1 MLSLKGGTMKLASYC
16 VSRLLTGLLFLL
28 LTVPMLFAE
37 PLPLQRAVQLAL
49 SHSTASG
56 AASADEQRAFASY
69 HEARNQYLPQIVIG
83 SGLGASWGFPLTLEG
98 SAPSIINVNAQS
110 ALINPAL
117 RDFVRAAKTEWKA
130 SGMQTKDQRNQV
142 IQDTVLSYAE
152 LSKWEALQSHLREEQ
167 GDAIKAEQVVNE
179 RVQEGID
186 SSLARNKARLNT
198 ARVRMRMAEAQGAV
212 DVLRNR
218 LSQMTGIPA
227 GSIETVPESIP
238 PLPEVKQEDNLVGQ
252 ALAVSPSVQAA
263 EHHAAA
269 QSFRAKGEHRAL
281 WPTVDFAAQYAVL
294 AKYNNYFDFYKTFER
309 NNATVGVAIRFPF
322 LSPAQHA
329 HADAAD
335 AEALRARKDA
345 EAAKNRVSEET
356 LKLQRAV
363 EQLSAA
369 HEVADLEYQVA
380 QSNLEAAQVR
390 MDAGTAT
397 LHDVED
403 ARSQAN
409 ERYNTLQDSSFEL
422 QKARITLLRATDE
435 LATWAG
441 VSK

>member
-1 MLSLKGGTMKLASYC
+1 MKLLSYG
-16 VSRLLTGLLFLL
+16 VSRLLTGLLFFLVA
-28 LTVPMLFAE
+28 VPVFVAE

-69 HEARNQYLPQIVIG
+69 HEARNQYLPQIVLG
-83 SGLGASWGFPLTLEG
+83 SGLGASWGFPLSLEG

-117 RDFVRAAKTEWKA
+117 RDFVKAAKTEWKA

-142 IQDTVLSYAE
+142 IQDAVLSYAE
-152 LSKWEALQSHLREEQ
+152 LSKWEAVQIHLREEHA
-167 GDAIKAEQVVNE
+167 DAIKAEQVVNE
-179 RVQEGID
+179 RIQEGID
-186 SSLARNKARLNT
+186 NSLARNKARLNT
-198 ARVRMRMAEAQGAV
+198 ARVRMRVAEAQGAI

-218 LSQMTGIPA
+218 LSQITGLAPS
-227 GSIETVPESIP
+227 SIETVPESIP
-238 PLPEVKQEDNLVGQ
+238 PLPEVKQEDNLVSQ
-252 ALAVSPSVQAA
+252 ALEVSPSVQAA
-263 EHHAAA
+263 EHHAVA
-269 QSFRAKGEHRAL
+269 QSFRARGEHRAM
-281 WPTVDFAAQYAVL
+281 WPAVDFAAQYAVL
-294 AKYNNYFDFYKTFER
+294 AKYNNYFDFYKRFER
-309 NNATVGVAIRFPF
+309 NNATIGVAIRFPF

-335 AEALRARKDA
+335 AEALRARKDVD
-345 EAAKNRVSEET
+345 AAKNRVSEET

-363 EQLSAA
+363 EQLTAA

-380 QSNLEAAQVR
+380 QSTLEASQVR

-409 ERYNTLQDSSFEL
+409 ERYNTLQDASFEL

-441 VSK
+441 VGK

>member
-1 MLSLKGGTMKLASYC
+1 MKLVSYYI
-16 VSRLLTGLLFLL
+16 SRRLSRLLFLL
-28 LTVPMLFAE
+28 VAAPMLVAE

-69 HEARNQYLPQIVIG
+69 HEARNQYLPQVILG
-83 SGLGASWGFPLTLEG
+83 SGLGASWGFPLSLEG

-117 RDFVRAAKTEWKA
+117 RDFVRAAKTEWKS

-167 GDAIKAEQVVNE
+167 AAALKMEQVVNE

-186 SSLARNKARLNT
+186 SSLARNKARLST

-227 GSIETVPESIP
+227 SSIETIPGSIP
-238 PLPEVKQEDNLVGQ
+238 PLPEVKQEDNLAGQ
-252 ALAVSPSVQAA
+252 ALEVSPSVKAA
-263 EHHAAA
+263 EHHATA
-269 QSFRAKGEHRAL
+269 QSFRARGEHRAM
-281 WPTVDFAAQYAVL
+281 WPAVDFAGQYAL
-294 AKYNNYFDFYKTFER
+294 LSRYNNYDQFYKSFDR
-309 NNATVGVAIRFPF
+309 HNATLGVAIRFPF
-322 LSPAQHA
+322 LSPSQHA
-329 HADAAD
+329 HAAAAD
-335 AEALRARKDA
+335 AEALRAKKDA

-380 QSNLEAAQVR
+380 QSNLEASQVR

-403 ARSQAN
+403 ARMQAN
-409 ERYNTLQDSSFEL
+409 ERYNALQDTSFEL

-435 LATWAG
+435 LAAWAG
-441 VSK
+441 VGK

>member
-1 MLSLKGGTMKLASYC
+1 VARLSSNHPSFTIAFSTLISLKGGKMKLLPYG
-16 VSRLLTGLLFLL
+16 VSRLLTEFLFVLVAAPVL
-28 LTVPMLFAE
+28 VAE

-69 HEARNQYLPQIVIG
+69 HEARNQYLPQIIIG

-130 SGMQTKDQRNQV
+130 SGMQTRDQRNQV
-142 IQDTVLSYAE
+142 IQDAVLSYAE

-179 RVQEGID
+179 RIQEGID
-186 SSLARNKARLNT
+186 NSLARNKARLNT

-227 GSIETVPESIP
+227 TAIETVPESIP

-269 QSFRAKGEHRAL
+269 QGFRAKGEHRAL
-281 WPTVDFAAQYAVL
+281 WPAVDF
-294 AKYNNYFDFYKTFER
+294 
-309 NNATVGVAIRFPF
+309 
-322 LSPAQHA
+322 PAQ
-329 HADAAD
+329 
-335 AEALRARKDA
+335 
-345 EAAKNRVSEET
+345 
-356 LKLQRAV
+356 
-363 EQLSAA
+363 
-369 HEVADLEYQVA
+369 
-380 QSNLEAAQVR
+380 
-390 MDAGTAT
+390 
-397 LHDVED
+397 
-403 ARSQAN
+403 
-409 ERYNTLQDSSFEL
+409 
-422 QKARITLLRATDE
+422 
-435 LATWAG
+435 
-441 VSK
+441 

>member
-1 MLSLKGGTMKLASYC
+1 MKLASCYI
-16 VSRLLTGLLFLL
+16 SRRLSGLLFLL
-28 LTVPMLFAE
+28 VAVPMLVAE

-49 SHSTASG
+49 SHSTATG

-69 HEARNQYLPQIVIG
+69 HEARNQYLPQVILG
-83 SGLGASWGFPLTLEG
+83 SGLGASWGFPLSLEG

-110 ALINPAL
+110 ALFNPAL
-117 RDFVRAAKTEWKA
+117 RDFVRAAKTEWDS

-152 LSKWEALQSHLREEQ
+152 LSKWEALQSHLREEH
-167 GDAIKAEQVVNE
+167 AATLKMEEVVNE

-186 SSLARNKARLNT
+186 SSLARNKARLST

-227 GSIETVPESIP
+227 SSIETIPGSMP

-252 ALAVSPSVQAA
+252 ALEASPSVKAA
-263 EHHAAA
+263 EHHATA
-269 QSFRAKGEHRAL
+269 QSLRARGEHRAM
-281 WPTVDFAAQYAVL
+281 WPAVDFAGQYAL
-294 AKYNNYFDFYKTFER
+294 LSRYNNYDQFYKSFDR
-309 NNATVGVAIRFPF
+309 HNATVGVAIRFPF
-322 LSPAQHA
+322 LSPSQHA
-329 HADAAD
+329 HAAAAD
-335 AEALRARKDA
+335 AEALRAKKDA

-369 HEVADLEYQVA
+369 NEVADLEYQVA
-380 QSNLEAAQVR
+380 QSNLEASQVR

-403 ARSQAN
+403 ARVQAN
-409 ERYNTLQDSSFEL
+409 ERYNALQDTSFEL

-435 LATWAG
+435 LAAWAG
-441 VSK
+441 VGK

>member
-1 MLSLKGGTMKLASYC
+1 MKLDSHC
-16 VSRLLTGLLFLL
+16 VSRHLAGLLFFVVA
-28 LTVPMLFAE
+28 VPMLVAE

-69 HEARNQYLPQIVIG
+69 KEARNQYVPQIIVG

-98 SAPSIINVNAQS
+98 SAPSIFNVNAQS

-130 SGMQTKDQRNQV
+130 SAVQTKDQRNQV

-152 LSKWEALQSHLREEQ
+152 LSKWEALQTHLRDEQ
-167 GDAIKAEQVVNE
+167 ADALKVEQVVNE

-198 ARVRMRMAEAQGAV
+198 ARVRMRMAEAQGTV

-218 LSQMTGIPA
+218 LSQMTGIA
-227 GSIETVPESIP
+227 ATSIETVPDSIP
-238 PLPEVKQEDNLVGQ
+238 ALPEVKQEDNLVSQ
-252 ALAVSPSVQAA
+252 ALEVSPSVQAA
-263 EHHAAA
+263 EYHATA
-269 QSFRAKGEHRAL
+269 QSFRARGEHRAM
-281 WPTVDFAAQYAVL
+281 WPAVDFAAQYAVL

-309 NNATVGVAIRFPF
+309 NNATLGVAIRFPF

-329 HADAAD
+329 HAAAAD

-363 EQLSAA
+363 EQLTAA

-380 QSNLEAAQVR
+380 QSNLEASQVR

-397 LHDVED
+397 LRDVED

-409 ERYNTLQDSSFEL
+409 ERYNTLQDASFEL

-435 LATWAG
+435 LAAWAG
-441 VSK
+441 VGR

>member
-1 MLSLKGGTMKLASYC
+1 
-16 VSRLLTGLLFLL
+16 
-28 LTVPMLFAE
+28 
-37 PLPLQRAVQLAL
+37 LAL

-142 IQDTVLSYAE
+142 IQDAVLSYAE
-152 LSKWEALQSHLREEQ
+152 LSKWEALLSHLREEQ

-179 RVQEGID
+179 RMQEGID

-335 AEALRARKDA
+335 AEA
-345 EAAKNRVSEET
+345 AKNRVSEET

-397 LHDVED
+397 LHDVEE

-441 VSK
+441 VGK

>member
-1 MLSLKGGTMKLASYC
+1 MKLTSYDI
-16 VSRLLTGLLFLL
+16 SRRLSELLFLL
-28 LTVPMLFAE
+28 VAVPMLVAE

-49 SHSTASG
+49 SHSTATG

-69 HEARNQYLPQIVIG
+69 HEARNQYLPQVILG
-83 SGLGASWGFPLTLEG
+83 SGLGASWGFPLSLEG

-110 ALINPAL
+110 ALFNPAL
-117 RDFVRAAKTEWKA
+117 RDFVRAAKTEWKS

-152 LSKWEALQSHLREEQ
+152 LSKWEALQSHLREEH
-167 GDAIKAEQVVNE
+167 AAALKMEEVVNE

-186 SSLARNKARLNT
+186 SSLARNKARLST

-227 GSIETVPESIP
+227 SSIETIPGSMP

-252 ALAVSPSVQAA
+252 ALEASPSVKAA
-263 EHHAAA
+263 EHHATA
-269 QSFRAKGEHRAL
+269 QSFRARGEHRAM
-281 WPTVDFAAQYAVL
+281 WPAVDFAGQYAL
-294 AKYNNYFDFYKTFER
+294 LSRYNNYDEFYKSFDR
-309 NNATVGVAIRFPF
+309 HNATLGVAIRFPF
-322 LSPAQHA
+322 LSPSQHA
-329 HADAAD
+329 HAAAAD
-335 AEALRARKDA
+335 AEALRAKKDA

-363 EQLSAA
+363 EQLNAA

-380 QSNLEAAQVR
+380 QSNLEASQVR

-403 ARSQAN
+403 ARVQAN
-409 ERYNTLQDSSFEL
+409 ERYNALQDTSFEL

-435 LATWAG
+435 LAAWTG
-441 VSK
+441 VGK

>member
-1 MLSLKGGTMKLASYC
+1 MKLASYC
-16 VSRLLTGLLFLL
+16 VSRQLTGLSFLL
-28 LTVPMLFAE
+28 LTVPMLVAE

-56 AASADEQRAFASY
+56 AAAADEQRAFASY
-69 HEARNQYLPQIVIG
+69 HEARNQYLPQIMLG
-83 SGLGASWGFPLTLEG
+83 SGLGASWGFPLSLEG

-117 RDFVRAAKTEWKA
+117 RDFVRAAKTEWKG

-152 LSKWEALQSHLREEQ
+152 LSKWEALQTHLREEQ
-167 GDAIKAEQVVNE
+167 ADALKAEQVVNE

-198 ARVRMRMAEAQGAV
+198 ARVRMRMAEAQGAA

-218 LSQMTGIPA
+218 LSQMTGIA
-227 GSIETVPESIP
+227 ASSIETVPDSIP
-238 PLPEVKQEDNLVGQ
+238 ALPEVKQEDNLVGQ

-263 EHHAAA
+263 EHHATA
-269 QSFRAKGEHRAL
+269 QSFRARGEHRAM
-281 WPTVDFAAQYAVL
+281 WPAVDFAAQYAVL
-294 AKYNNYFDFYKTFER
+294 AQYNNYFDFYKTFER

-335 AEALRARKDA
+335 AEAVRAKKDV

-363 EQLSAA
+363 EQLTAA
-369 HEVADLEYQVA
+369 HEVADLEYQVS
-380 QSNLEAAQVR
+380 QSNLEASQVR

-422 QKARITLLRATDE
+422 QKARITLLRAMDE

-441 VSK
+441 VGK

>member
-1 MLSLKGGTMKLASYC
+1 MKLASCYL
-16 VSRLLTGLLFLL
+16 SRGLSGLLFLL
-28 LTVPMLFAE
+28 VAVPKLVAE

-49 SHSTASG
+49 SHSTATG

-69 HEARNQYLPQIVIG
+69 HEARNQYLPQVILG
-83 SGLGASWGFPLTLEG
+83 SGLGASWGFPLSLEG

-110 ALINPAL
+110 ALFNPAL
-117 RDFVRAAKTEWKA
+117 RDFVRAAKTDWKS

-152 LSKWEALQSHLREEQ
+152 LSKWEALQSHLREEH
-167 GDAIKAEQVVNE
+167 AATLKMEEVVNE

-186 SSLARNKARLNT
+186 SSLARNKARLST

-227 GSIETVPESIP
+227 SSIETIPGSIP
-238 PLPEVKQEDNLVGQ
+238 SLPEVKQEDNLVGQ
-252 ALAVSPSVQAA
+252 ALEASPSVKAA
-263 EHHAAA
+263 EHHATA
-269 QSFRAKGEHRAL
+269 QSFRARGEHRAM
-281 WPTVDFAAQYAVL
+281 WPTVDFAGQYAL
-294 AKYNNYFDFYKTFER
+294 LSRYNNYDEFYKSFDR
-309 NNATVGVAIRFPF
+309 HNATLGVAIRFPF
-322 LSPAQHA
+322 LSPSQHA
-329 HADAAD
+329 HAAAAD
-335 AEALRARKDA
+335 ADALRAKKDA

-380 QSNLEAAQVR
+380 QSNLEASQVR

-403 ARSQAN
+403 ARVQAN
-409 ERYNTLQDSSFEL
+409 ERYNALQDTSFEL

-435 LATWAG
+435 LAAWAG
-441 VSK
+441 IGK

>member
-1 MLSLKGGTMKLASYC
+1 MKLAWCYI
-16 VSRLLTGLLFLL
+16 SRRLSGLLFLL
-28 LTVPMLFAE
+28 VAVPMLVAE

-49 SHSTASG
+49 SHSTATG

-69 HEARNQYLPQIVIG
+69 HEARNQYLPQVILG
-83 SGLGASWGFPLTLEG
+83 SGLGASWGFPLSLEG

-117 RDFVRAAKTEWKA
+117 RDFVRAAKTEWKS

-152 LSKWEALQSHLREEQ
+152 LSKWEALQSHLREEH
-167 GDAIKAEQVVNE
+167 AAALKMEQVVNE

-186 SSLARNKARLNT
+186 SSLARNKARLST

-227 GSIETVPESIP
+227 SSIETIPGSIP
-238 PLPEVKQEDNLVGQ
+238 SLPEVKQEDNLVGQ
-252 ALAVSPSVQAA
+252 ALEASPSVKAA
-263 EHHAAA
+263 EHHATA
-269 QSFRAKGEHRAL
+269 QSFRARGEHRAM
-281 WPTVDFAAQYAVL
+281 WPAVDFAGQYAL
-294 AKYNNYFDFYKTFER
+294 LSRYNNYDEFYKSFDR
-309 NNATVGVAIRFPF
+309 HNATLGVAIRFPF
-322 LSPAQHA
+322 LSPSQHA
-329 HADAAD
+329 HAAAAD
-335 AEALRARKDA
+335 AEALRAKKDA

-380 QSNLEAAQVR
+380 QSNLEASQVR

-403 ARSQAN
+403 ARVQAN
-409 ERYNTLQDSSFEL
+409 ERYNALQDTSFEL

-435 LATWAG
+435 LAAWAG
-441 VSK
+441 VGK

>member
-1 MLSLKGGTMKLASYC
+1 MKLASCYI
-16 VSRLLTGLLFLL
+16 SRGLSGLLFLL
-28 LTVPMLFAE
+28 VAVPKLVAE

-49 SHSTASG
+49 SHSTATG

-69 HEARNQYLPQIVIG
+69 HEARNQYLPQVILG
-83 SGLGASWGFPLTLEG
+83 SGLGASWGFPLSLEG

-110 ALINPAL
+110 ALFNPAL
-117 RDFVRAAKTEWKA
+117 RDFVRAAKTDWKS

-152 LSKWEALQSHLREEQ
+152 LSKWDALQSHLREEH
-167 GDAIKAEQVVNE
+167 AATLKMEEVVNE

-186 SSLARNKARLNT
+186 SSLARNKARLST

-227 GSIETVPESIP
+227 SSIETIPGSIP
-238 PLPEVKQEDNLVGQ
+238 SLPEVKQEDNLVGQ
-252 ALAVSPSVQAA
+252 ALEASPSVKAA
-263 EHHAAA
+263 EHHATA
-269 QSFRAKGEHRAL
+269 QSFRARGEHRAM
-281 WPTVDFAAQYAVL
+281 WPAVDFAGQYAL
-294 AKYNNYFDFYKTFER
+294 LSRYNNYDEFYKSFDR
-309 NNATVGVAIRFPF
+309 HNATLGVAIRFPF
-322 LSPAQHA
+322 LSPSQHA
-329 HADAAD
+329 HAAAAD
-335 AEALRARKDA
+335 AEALRAKKDA

-380 QSNLEAAQVR
+380 QSSLEASQVR

-403 ARSQAN
+403 ARVQAN
-409 ERYNTLQDSSFEL
+409 ERYNALQDTSFEL

-435 LATWAG
+435 LAAWAG
-441 VSK
+441 VGK

>member
-1 MLSLKGGTMKLASYC
+1 MKLVSYYI
-16 VSRLLTGLLFLL
+16 SRRLSRLLFLL
-28 LTVPMLFAE
+28 VAVPMLVAE

-69 HEARNQYLPQIVIG
+69 HEARNQYLPQVILG
-83 SGLGASWGFPLTLEG
+83 SGLGASWGFPLSLEG

-117 RDFVRAAKTEWKA
+117 RDFVRAAKTEWKS

-167 GDAIKAEQVVNE
+167 AAALKMEQVVNE

-186 SSLARNKARLNT
+186 SSLARNKARLST

-227 GSIETVPESIP
+227 SSIETIPGSIP
-238 PLPEVKQEDNLVGQ
+238 PLPEVKQEDNLAGQ
-252 ALAVSPSVQAA
+252 ALEVSPSVKAA
-263 EHHAAA
+263 EHHATA
-269 QSFRAKGEHRAL
+269 QSFRARGEHRAM
-281 WPTVDFAAQYAVL
+281 WPAVDFAGQYAL
-294 AKYNNYFDFYKTFER
+294 LSRYNNYDQFYKSFDR
-309 NNATVGVAIRFPF
+309 HNAT
-322 LSPAQHA
+322 HA
-329 HADAAD
+329 AAAD
-335 AEALRARKDA
+335 AEALRAKKDA

-380 QSNLEAAQVR
+380 QSNLEASQVR

-403 ARSQAN
+403 ARMQAN
-409 ERYNTLQDSSFEL
+409 ERYNALQDTSFEL

-435 LATWAG
+435 LAAWAG
-441 VSK
+441 VGK

>member
-16 VSRLLTGLLFLL
+16 VSRLLTGLLSLL

-142 IQDTVLSYAE
+142 IQDTVLSYVE

-403 ARSQAN
+403 ARTQAN

>member
-1 MLSLKGGTMKLASYC
+1 MKLASCYI
-16 VSRLLTGLLFLL
+16 SRRLSGLLFLL
-28 LTVPMLFAE
+28 VGAPMLVAE

-49 SHSTASG
+49 SHSTATG

-69 HEARNQYLPQIVIG
+69 HEARNQYLPQVILG
-83 SGLGASWGFPLTLEG
+83 SGLGASWGFPLSLEG

-110 ALINPAL
+110 ALFNPAL
-117 RDFVRAAKTEWKA
+117 RDFVRAAKTEWKS

-152 LSKWEALQSHLREEQ
+152 LSKWEALQGHLREEH
-167 GDAIKAEQVVNE
+167 AAAVKMEQVVNE

-186 SSLARNKARLNT
+186 SSLARNKARLST

-227 GSIETVPESIP
+227 SSIETIPGSMP

-252 ALAVSPSVQAA
+252 ALEASPSVKAA
-263 EHHAAA
+263 EHHATA
-269 QSFRAKGEHRAL
+269 QSFRARGEHRAM
-281 WPTVDFAAQYAVL
+281 WPAVDFAGQYAL
-294 AKYNNYFDFYKTFER
+294 LSRYNNYDEFYKSFDR
-309 NNATVGVAIRFPF
+309 HNATLGVAIRFPF
-322 LSPAQHA
+322 LSPSQHA
-329 HADAAD
+329 HAAAAD
-335 AEALRARKDA
+335 AEALRAKKDA

-380 QSNLEAAQVR
+380 QSNLEASQVR

-403 ARSQAN
+403 ARVQAN
-409 ERYNTLQDSSFEL
+409 ERYNALQDTSFEL

-435 LATWAG
+435 LAAWAG
-441 VSK
+441 AGK

>member
-1 MLSLKGGTMKLASYC
+1 ML
-16 VSRLLTGLLFLL
+16 V
-28 LTVPMLFAE
+28 AE

-69 HEARNQYLPQIVIG
+69 HEARNQYLPQIIVG

-117 RDFVRAAKTEWKA
+117 RDFVKAAKTEWKA
-130 SGMQTKDQRNQV
+130 SGLQTKDQRNQV
-142 IQDTVLSYAE
+142 IQDAVLSYAE
-152 LSKWEALQSHLREEQ
+152 LNKWETLQTRLREEQ
-167 GDAIKAEQVVNE
+167 ADALKAEQVVNE
-179 RVQEGID
+179 RIQEGID
-186 SSLARNKARLNT
+186 NSLARNKARLNT
-198 ARVRMRMAEAQGAV
+198 ARVRMRIAEAQGAV
-212 DVLRNR
+212 DILRNR

-227 GSIETVPESIP
+227 SSIETVPESIP
-238 PLPEVKQEDNLVGQ
+238 PLPEVKQEDNLVAQ
-252 ALAVSPSVQAA
+252 ALEVSPSVQAA

-281 WPTVDFAAQYAVL
+281 WPAVDFAAQYAVL
-294 AKYNNYFDFYKTFER
+294 AKYNNYFDFYKTFQR

-345 EAAKNRVSEET
+345 DAAKNRVSEET
-356 LKLQRAV
+356 LRLQRAV
-363 EQLSAA
+363 EQLSAV

-380 QSNLEAAQVR
+380 QSNLEASQVR

-441 VSK
+441 VGK

>member
-1 MLSLKGGTMKLASYC
+1 MKPASYC
-16 VSRLLTGLLFLL
+16 VSRLLNGLLFLL
-28 LTVPMLFAE
+28 LTAPMLFAE

-142 IQDTVLSYAE
+142 IQDAVLSYAE
-152 LSKWEALQSHLREEQ
+152 LSKWEALLSHLREEQ

-179 RVQEGID
+179 RIQEGID

-198 ARVRMRMAEAQGAV
+198 ARVRMRVAEAQGAV

-252 ALAVSPSVQAA
+252 ALEVSPSVQAA
-263 EHHAAA
+263 EHHATA
-269 QSFRAKGEHRAL
+269 QGFRAKGEHRAL
-281 WPTVDFAAQYAVL
+281 WPAVDFAAQYAVL

-345 EAAKNRVSEET
+345 DAAKNRVSEET

-380 QSNLEAAQVR
+380 QSNLEASKVR

-403 ARSQAN
+403 ARMQAN
-409 ERYNTLQDSSFEL
+409 ERYNTLQDTSFEF

-441 VSK
+441 VAK

>member
-16 VSRLLTGLLFLL
+16 VSRLLTGLLSLL

-142 IQDTVLSYAE
+142 IQDTVLSYVE

-252 ALAVSPSVQAA
+252 ALVVSPSVQAA

-403 ARSQAN
+403 ARTQAN

>member
-1 MLSLKGGTMKLASYC
+1 MLSLKGGKMKLASYC
-16 VSRLLTGLLFLL
+16 ASRHLAGLLFLL
-28 LTVPMLFAE
+28 LAVQMLMAE

-69 HEARNQYLPQIVIG
+69 HEARNQYLPQVVVG
-83 SGLGASWGFPLTLEG
+83 SGLGASWGFPLSLEG

-142 IQDTVLSYAE
+142 IQDAVLSYAE
-152 LSKWEALQSHLREEQ
+152 LSKWEALRNHLREEQ
-167 GDAIKAEQVVNE
+167 ADAIKAEQVVNE
-179 RVQEGID
+179 RIQEGID
-186 SSLARNKARLNT
+186 NSLARNKARLNT

-218 LSQMTGIPA
+218 LSQMTGISA
-227 GSIETVPESIP
+227 TLIETVPDSIP
-238 PLPEVKQEDNLVGQ
+238 PLPEVKQEDNLVSQ
-252 ALAVSPSVQAA
+252 AVEVSPSVQAA
-263 EHHAAA
+263 EHHATA
-269 QSFRAKGEHRAL
+269 QSFRARGEHRAM
-281 WPTVDFAAQYAVL
+281 WPAVDFAAQYAVL
-294 AKYNNYFDFYKTFER
+294 AKYNNYSDFYKAFER

-335 AEALRARKDA
+335 AEALHARKDV

-363 EQLSAA
+363 EQLTAA

-380 QSNLEAAQVR
+380 QSNLEASQVR

-403 ARSQAN
+403 TRSQAN
-409 ERYNTLQDSSFEL
+409 ERYNTLQDASFEL
-422 QKARITLLRATDE
+422 QKTRITLLRATDE

-441 VSK
+441 VGK

>member
-1 MLSLKGGTMKLASYC
+1 MKLASCYI
-16 VSRLLTGLLFLL
+16 SRRLSGLLFLL
-28 LTVPMLFAE
+28 VAVPKLVAE

-49 SHSTASG
+49 SHCTATG

-69 HEARNQYLPQIVIG
+69 HEARNQYLPQVILG
-83 SGLGASWGFPLTLEG
+83 SGLGASWGFPLSLEG
-98 SAPSIINVNAQS
+98 SAPSIINVNTQS
-110 ALINPAL
+110 ALFNPAL
-117 RDFVRAAKTEWKA
+117 RDFVRAAKTEWKS

-152 LSKWEALQSHLREEQ
+152 LRKWEALHDHLREEQ
-167 GDAIKAEQVVNE
+167 AATLKMEQVVNE

-198 ARVRMRMAEAQGAV
+198 ARVRMRIAEAQGAL

-227 GSIETVPESIP
+227 NSIETVPESIP

-252 ALAVSPSVQAA
+252 ALEVSPSVKAA
-263 EHHAAA
+263 EHHSIA
-269 QSFRAKGEHRAL
+269 QSFRARGEHRAM
-281 WPTVDFAAQYAVL
+281 WPAVDFAGQYAL
-294 AKYNNYFDFYKTFER
+294 LSRYNNYDQFYKSFDR
-309 NNATVGVAIRFPF
+309 HNATLGVAIRFPF
-322 LSPAQHA
+322 LSPSQHA
-329 HADAAD
+329 HAAAAD
-335 AEALRARKDA
+335 AEALRAKKDA

-380 QSNLEAAQVR
+380 QSNLEASQVR

-403 ARSQAN
+403 ARVQAN
-409 ERYNTLQDSSFEL
+409 ERYNALQDTSFEL

-435 LATWAG
+435 LAAWAG
-441 VSK
+441 VGK